1 MSALSQQ
8 DIDLLT
14 SEPEL
19 KRITRALRVLSSCSR
34 AVIQAEDEARLF
46 SDTCEVIT
54 NAGGYVMVWIGIK
67 EQGEQKSVST
77 AAARGCGAEAYL
89 DTHGITWSD
98 EPKGRG
104 PTGTCIREERTAAC
118 RQSGTD
124 PDFEPWRQRAAQHGY
139 NSVLALPIRSEG
151 QVIGALSIY
160 ASEQD
165 AFDAE
170 ETRLLEE
177 LAANLSF
184 GVQARRRQ
192 AERDRAEVALRDSE
206 TLFRT
211 LFEKA
216 NDCILILDLEG
227 RILEANVITCRRL
240 GYTHEELLRMNVQQ
254 LDDVSEAQRRE
265 RLVTATQT
273 GGYMFEGVHK
283 RKDGSEIPVEIS
295 SQLFDYH
302 GKPAILGIARDI
314 TERKRAER
322 EAAERSAELERAK
335 IAAEAANR
343 AKSEFLT
350 RMSHEMRT
358 PMNGITGMTNLLL
371 DSPLE
376 AEQREFAET
385 VRRSAQ
391 GLLAVINDVLDL
403 STIEAGRMQIER
415 AAFDIVD
422 CVREAGE
429 LVAPKLRAK
438 GLSFRYHSCVAG
450 RRVLGD
456 LSRVRQIVLNLL
468 DNAIKFT
475 GSGSVELRI
484 GSSEL
489 LGNRSVFYIS
499 VEDTGIG
506 IAAEH
511 LPLIFSN
518 FGQIDASVTRKH
530 GGTGLGLAISRRLAE
545 LMGGTLTVSSEPGCG
560 SEFLLTLPMHCF
572 HESRPANESN
582 ACLPPSSKMFPRRQR
597 RVLVAEDNPV
607 NRKVAVRI
615 LEKLGCL
622 VDVAVNGRHAVEM
635 ATCFSYEAIFMDCGM
650 PEMDGYTATRE
661 IRLRQSEPSR
671 VAPSRVPPSRVPP
684 SRVPI
689 VATTAHAI
697 AGARE
702 ECLEA
707 GMDDYIAKPIQ
718 SADLERALAKWCP

>member
-1 MSALSQQ
+1 MAPSQQ
-8 DIDLLT
+8 DTELLPC
-14 SEPEL
+14 EPEL
-19 KRITRALRVLSSCSR
+19 KRISRALRVLSSCSR

-46 SDTCEVIT
+46 SDTCEIIT
-54 NAGGYVMVWIGIK
+54 DAGGYVMAWIGIK
-67 EQGEQKSVST
+67 EQDEQKSVRT
-77 AAARGCGAEAYL
+77 RAARGRGAEVYL
-89 DTHGITWSD
+89 ESHGITWCD
-98 EPKGRG
+98 EPNGRG

-124 PDFEPWRQRAAQHGY
+124 PAFEPWRQRAAQNGY
-139 NSVLALPIRSEG
+139 HSNLSLPIRSEG

-160 ASEQD
+160 ASEPD

-192 AERDRAEVALRDSE
+192 AERDRAEAALRDSE

-211 LFEKA
+211 LFEKV
-216 NDCILILDLEG
+216 NDSILILDLDG
-227 RILEANVITCRRL
+227 GILEANVIASRRL
-240 GYTHEELLRMNVQQ
+240 GYTHEELLRMNVRQ
-254 LDDVSEAQRRE
+254 LDPTVPEAQQKE
-265 RLVTATQT
+265 RLATAIEA
-273 GGYMFEGVHK
+273 GAHMFEGLHQ

-295 SQLFDYH
+295 SQMFDYH
-302 GKPAILGIARDI
+302 GKHAILGVARDI
-314 TERKRAER
+314 TERKRAQQ

-335 IAAEAANR
+335 TAAEAANR

-358 PMNGITGMTNLLL
+358 PMNGIMGMTSLLL
-371 DSPLE
+371 DSPLA

-403 STIEAGRMQIER
+403 STIEAGRIEIER

-429 LVAPKLRAK
+429 LMAPNLRAK
-438 GLSFRYHSCVAG
+438 GLVFRYHSCVAA

-456 LSRVRQIVLNLL
+456 FGRVRQIVLNLL

-475 GSGSVELRI
+475 ESGSVELRI
-484 GSSEL
+484 GSSGLVED
-489 LGNRSVFYIS
+489 RAVFYIS

-511 LPLIFSN
+511 PPLIFSD
-518 FGQIDASVTRKH
+518 FGQIDSSVTRKH

-545 LMGGTLTVSSEPGCG
+545 LMGGTLTVSSKPGCG
-560 SEFLLTLPMHCF
+560 SEFLLSLPLPCF
-572 HESRPANESN
+572 EEGCPGNESDS
-582 ACLPPSSKMFPRRQR
+582 CCPLSSKILARRPR
-597 RVLVAEDNPV
+597 RVLLAEDNPV

-622 VDVAVNGRHAVEM
+622 VDVAVNGRQAVEM
-635 ATCFSYEAIFMDCGM
+635 AACFSYETIFMDCGM

-661 IRLRQSEPSR
+661 IRLRQSLAAL
-671 VAPSRVPPSRVPP
+671 APPF
-684 SRVPI
+684 RVPI

>member
-1 MSALSQQ
+1 VSALSQQ

-19 KRITRALRVLSSCSR
+19 KRTTRALRVLSSCSR

-54 NAGGYVMVWIGIK
+54 HAGGYVMAWIGIK
-67 EQGEQKSVST
+67 EQDEQKSVST

-89 DTHGITWSD
+89 DSHGITWRD

-139 NSVLALPIRSEG
+139 HSNLALPIRSEN

-160 ASEQD
+160 ASEPD
-165 AFDAE
+165 AFDSE
-170 ETRLLEE
+170 EIRLLEE

-192 AERDRAEVALRDSE
+192 AERDRTEVALRDSE
-206 TLFRT
+206 ILFRT

-216 NDCILILDLEG
+216 NDSILILDLEG
-227 RILEANVITCRRL
+227 HILAANVITCRRL
-240 GYTHEELLRMNVQQ
+240 GYTHEELLRMNVHQ
-254 LDDVSEAQRRE
+254 LDKTITDALRRE
-265 RLVTATQT
+265 RLAGAMQT

-283 RKDGSEIPVEIS
+283 RKDGSEFSVEIS

-302 GKPAILGIARDI
+302 GKPAILGVARDI
-314 TERKRAER
+314 TERKRAQR

-391 GLLAVINDVLDL
+391 GLLAVINDILDL
-403 STIEAGRMQIER
+403 STIEAGRMEIKR
-415 AAFDIVD
+415 TAFDIVD

-429 LVAPKLRAK
+429 LMAPKLQAK
-438 GLSFRYHSCVAG
+438 GLAFRYNSCVAG
-450 RRVLGD
+450 RRVMGD
-456 LSRVRQIVLNLL
+456 LGRVRQIVLNLL
-468 DNAIKFT
+468 DNAMKFT
-475 GSGSVELRI
+475 DSGSVELRI

-489 LGNRSVFYIS
+489 LGDRSVFYIS

-506 IAAEH
+506 IATEH

-518 FGQIDASVTRKH
+518 FGQIDASVTRKQ

-545 LMGGTLTVSSEPGCG
+545 LMGGTLTVSSDPGCG

-582 ACLPPSSKMFPRRQR
+582 ACLAPSPKIFPHRQR

-671 VAPSRVPPSRVPP
+671 VPP

>member
-1 MSALSQQ
+1 VSALSQQ

-19 KRITRALRVLSSCSR
+19 KRTTRALRVLSSCSR

-54 NAGGYVMVWIGIK
+54 HAGGYVMAWIGIK
-67 EQGEQKSVST
+67 EQDEQKSVST

-89 DTHGITWSD
+89 DSHGITWRD

-139 NSVLALPIRSEG
+139 HSNLALPIRSEN

-160 ASEQD
+160 ASEPD
-165 AFDAE
+165 AFDSE
-170 ETRLLEE
+170 EIRLLEE

-192 AERDRAEVALRDSE
+192 AERDRTEVALRDSE
-206 TLFRT
+206 ILFRT

-216 NDCILILDLEG
+216 NDSILILDLEG
-227 RILEANVITCRRL
+227 HILAANVITCRRL
-240 GYTHEELLRMNVQQ
+240 GYTHEELLRMNVHQ
-254 LDDVSEAQRRE
+254 LDKTITDALRRE
-265 RLVTATQT
+265 RLAGAMQT

-283 RKDGSEIPVEIS
+283 RKDGSEFSVEIS

-302 GKPAILGIARDI
+302 GKPAILGVARDI
-314 TERKRAER
+314 TERKRAQR

-391 GLLAVINDVLDL
+391 GLLAVINDILDL
-403 STIEAGRMQIER
+403 STIEAGRMEIKR
-415 AAFDIVD
+415 TAFDIVD

-429 LVAPKLRAK
+429 LVAPQLRAK
-438 GLSFRYHSCVAG
+438 DLEFRYHSCVAG

-456 LSRVRQIVLNLL
+456 FGRVRQIVLNLL

-475 GSGSVELRI
+475 DSGSVELRI

-572 HESRPANESN
+572 HESRPSNESN
-582 ACLPPSSKMFPRRQR
+582 ACLPLSSKIFPHRQR

-671 VAPSRVPPSRVPP
+671 VPPA
-684 SRVPI
+684 RVPI